1 MRQEFDYAGLEGRLL
16 SSSYAPAPGHAK
28 HAPMLRELRR
38 IFDEHSSTGR
48 VVFEYTTRIYFG
60 RLK

>member
-1 MRQEFDYAGLEGRLL
+1 MQGWRAACFRHRMRRRRAH
-16 SSSYAPAPGHAK
+16 PK

-38 IFDEHSSTGR
+38 IFDENSSAGR

>member
-1 MRQEFDYAGLEGRLL
+1 
-16 SSSYAPAPGHAK
+16 
-28 HAPMLRELRR
+28 LRELRR
-38 IFDEHSSTGR
+38 IFDENSWAGR